1 MSERFQPPRGTR
13 DWFGDDAAVRRQV
26 IDLARSVFEPAG
38 FGEVVTPLFE
48 DTALFAR
55 SSGESSEIVSKEM
68 YTFEDRSGRSLTLR
82 PESTAP
88 VMRAYLEG
96 MTRMPQPVKL
106 WYCQNHFRYN
116 AVQRGRAREHYQ
128 FGVEVIGSPEAAVDA
143 DVIALQQRWYQLCG
157 VPELRLELNS
167 IGDGVCRP
175 AYVALLTAFIDEHID
190 ELCDECRERR
200 ASNPLRVLDCKNR
213 SCQAVLAAAPRITD
227 HLCDDCAR
235 HFDQVKGYLDAR
247 GVAYELTPSLV
258 RGLDYYTRTA
268 WEWTGAGLATSISG
282 GGRYDGLAEQIGG
295 AATPGVGFGAGLE
308 RLLEVVR
315 PQPPTA
321 AGLVLFAIIAEGAQ
335 PRLFALMDEARAA
348 GVAADAGYGSRRL
361 KRLLETASKRGA
373 DTVVIVGEDEWGRGE
388 ATLRDM
394 TSGEQRSVALDDLVA
409 ELTRDG

>member
-1 MSERFQPPRGTR
+1 VSERFQPPRGTR
-13 DWFGDDAAVRRQV
+13 DWYGDDAAVRRQV

-55 SSGESSEIVSKEM
+55 SSGESSDVVSKEM

-143 DVIALQQRWYQLCG
+143 EVIALQQRWYQLCG

-190 ELCDECRERR
+190 ELDDECRERR

-227 HLCDDCAR
+227 HLCDPCR
-235 HFDQVKGYLDAR
+235 EHFDAVRRHLDAR
-247 GVAYELTPSLV
+247 GVVYRLEPTLV

-268 WEWTGAGLATSISG
+268 WEWSGAGLSTSISG

-295 AATPGVGFGAGLE
+295 PATPGVGFGAGIE

-315 PQPPTA
+315 PQPPQRSA
-321 AGLVLFAIIAEGAQ
+321 AVLFAVISEPAQ
-335 PRLFALMDEARAA
+335 PRLFALMDELRAA

-361 KRLLETASKRGA
+361 KRLLEMAAKRGA
-373 DTVVIVGEDEWGRGE
+373 STVVIVGDDEWERGQ
-388 ATLRDM
+388 ATVRDM
-394 TSGEQRSVALDDLVA
+394 TSGEQRTVALDELVK
-409 ELTRDG
+409 ELTG

>member
-13 DWFGDDAAVRRQV
+13 DWFGDAAAVRRQV

-55 SSGESSEIVSKEM
+55 SSGESSDVVSKEM

-88 VMRAYLEG
+88 VMRAYLDG

-143 DVIALQQRWYQLCG
+143 EVIALQQRWYQLCG

-167 IGDGVCRP
+167 IGDSVCRP

-213 SCQAVLAAAPRITD
+213 SCQAALADAPRITD
-227 HLCDDCAR
+227 HLCDPCREHFAAVRR
-235 HFDQVKGYLDAR
+235 HLDAR
-247 GVAYELTPSLV
+247 GVAYQLEPTLV

-268 WEWTGAGLATSISG
+268 WEWSGAGLSTSISG

-295 AATPGVGFGAGLE
+295 PATPGVGFGAGLE

-315 PQPPTA
+315 PQPPQRSA
-321 AGLVLFAIIAEGAQ
+321 EVLFAVISEPAQ
-335 PRLFALMDEARAA
+335 PRLFALMDELRAA

-361 KRLLETASKRGA
+361 KRLLEMAAKRGA
-373 DTVVIVGEDEWGRGE
+373 STVVIVGDDEWERGQ
-388 ATLRDM
+388 ATVRDM
-394 TSGEQRSVALDDLVA
+394 TSGEQRTVALDELVK
-409 ELTRDG
+409 ELTG